1 MAQLNLALK
10 KDIFESLLNGTS
22 NEIPIKKN
30 DWWKKRLMDS
40 DTGKFKWFDLVMASC
55 GSSDKY
61 AFEIDHIEDQD
72 EYYVI
77 FVVLDKQQDPE
88 PEPMPEPTQ
97 EDMDKIQEM
106 INQKALEEIQEEKEE
121 EEEDDEDEDLEE
133 EDDEDLEEDEINPE
147 SINPEPINP
156 KPINEHADIKG
167 RVSRLVN
174 AICRMGNV
182 YVVNMPL
189 VTIRNNGQ
197 IIGCFKNFT
206 LNFDRDMRFAFA
218 KKEFVL
224 YPNQGEGIFFHQI
237 EDYMKELLKS
247 NYLFINKNACVFGTT
262 PNGLLTF
269 TVVAVGKRK
278 YLFNGR

>member
-77 FVVLDKQQDPE
+77 FVVLEKQQEQEPE

-97 EDMDKIQEM
+97 EDMDRIQEM
-106 INQKALEEIQEEKEE
+106 INQKALEELQEEKEDEEDWE
-121 EEEDDEDEDLEE
+121 EEE
-133 EDDEDLEEDEINPE
+133 ISPE
-147 SINPEPINP
+147 PINPEPVNP
-156 KPINEHADIKG
+156 KPINENLEIKG
-167 RVSRLVN
+167 RVSRLIN

-224 YPNQGEGIFFHQI
+224 YPERGEEDFFFQI
-237 EDYMKELLKS
+237 SEYMKELLKS
-247 NYLFINKNACVFGTT
+247 NYVFINKNACVFGKT

-269 TVVAVGKRK
+269 TVTAVGKRK